1 MTDPT
6 AQEALSPPPPAKPPR
21 PTNSATSTTQR
32 QLEED
37 ELYARQLAEHYSGG
51 PGRRGQPAWEQPG
64 AQRGDDYDQDREH
77 SFFDGMKIYMIG

>member
-6 AQEALSPPPPAKPPR
+6 AQEELSPPPPAKPPR
-21 PTNSATSTTQR
+21 PTNSATSTTQK

-51 PGRRGQPAWEQPG
+51 PVRRGQPAWEQRG
-64 AQRGDDYDQDREH
+64 AQRRDGYEEDREH
-77 SFFDGMKIYMIG
+77 SFFDGMKIHMIG